1 MDASLFEKDLVAA
14 LKELPKEFVKD
25 AAKVVMSHD
34 LGKFFPTVMARLAPH
49 LRAIFF
55 EGVSGQLDFDE
66 LETTI
71 KNAIKTVGIEL
82 PNAPA
87 A

>member
-1 MDASLFEKDLVAA
+1 MDASLLEKDLVSA
-14 LKELPKEFVKD
+14 LAELPKEFVRD

-34 LGKFFPTVMARLAPH
+34 LGKFFPTVMEKLAPH
-49 LRAIFF
+49 LRVIFF

-66 LETTI
+66 LETVI
-71 KNAIKTVGIEL
+71 KNAIKSVGVEL